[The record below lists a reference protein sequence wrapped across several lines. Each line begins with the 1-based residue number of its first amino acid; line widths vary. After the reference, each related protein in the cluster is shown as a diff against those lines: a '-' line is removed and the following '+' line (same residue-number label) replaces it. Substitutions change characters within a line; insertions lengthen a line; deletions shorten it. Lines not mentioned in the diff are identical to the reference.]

1 MTQGKFRAQSQVSS
15 QKIEQ
20 VMPILVLVL
29 KFGYF
34 LSYNSQVVPR
44 SEEIAPDLG
53 KKYSIFPQIWGNE
66 KTVSWDLLVKFFS
79 PILEFFF
86 INGVYNSPVLT
97 LSNYSFIGRL

>member
-1 MTQGKFRAQSQVSS
+1 MKKKFFNQINIWSS
-15 QKIEQ
+15 
-20 VMPILVLVL
+20 
-29 KFGYF
+29 F
-34 LSYNSQVVPR
+34 SYDLNKDANQFYSQVVPR
-44 SEEIAPDLG
+44 SGEIAPDLG

>member
-1 MTQGKFRAQSQVSS
+1 MI
-15 QKIEQ
+15 QKCKLIN
-20 VMPILVLVL
+20 
-29 KFGYF
+29 F
-34 LSYNSQVVPR
+34 LHNPFNSQVVPR
-44 SEEIAPDLG
+44 SGEISPDLG